1 MKVTTVLK
9 ALFIM
14 GFMALALSCDKG
26 IITPG
31 RNIEISQT
39 VSNGAFIQSVNGKN
53 LTCKVEQT
61 SIDAGKEVVLIC
73 TNEIDC
79 DATITVSINS
89 KEVGTINSFPAEFRY
104 KIDDTG
110 IYQFSIVGKLSSKNS
125 LVKFETSFAY
135 SWSITVSE

>member
-14 GFMALALSCDKG
+14 GFMALTLSCDKG

-61 SIDAGKEVVLIC
+61 SIDAGKEVILIC

-125 LVKFETSFAY
+125 LTKLEATFAY
-135 SWSITVSE
+135 SWNITVSE

>member
-53 LTCKVEQT
+53 LTCKVEHT
-61 SIDAGKEVVLIC
+61 AIGAGQDIILIC
-73 TNEIDC
+73 TNETDYN
-79 DATITVSINS
+79 ATITVM
-89 KEVGTINSFPAEFRY
+89 
-104 KIDDTG
+104 
-110 IYQFSIVGKLSSKNS
+110 L
-125 LVKFETSFAY
+125 
-135 SWSITVSE
+135 